1 MCIRKTKLVLVLTGG
16 RWAFAPICFCFSSP
30 IRRNLMLSTH
40 QIINVVLF
48 LTSSFE
54 RTEFICSVIFSC
66 FISFPTN
73 RLSQR
78 SPPEHIHYFRYFA
91 IVALPMFWFITFV
104 SLRLSH
110 LLPMF
115 IIFVTIVTL
124 TSNVLDH
131 IGGKGGGRLP
141 GDGAECRESGILPRT
156 CLRSLNIFVVICLLN
171 IITPFWANDKETKI
185 IN

>member
-1 MCIRKTKLVLVLTGG
+1 
-16 RWAFAPICFCFSSP
+16 
-30 IRRNLMLSTH
+30 MLSTH

-78 SPPEHIHYFRYFA
+78 SPPEQIHYFRYFA
-91 IVALPMFWFITFV
+91 IVHLQDSNWGTF
-104 SLRLSH
+104 
-110 LLPMF
+110 
-115 IIFVTIVTL
+115 TIVTL
-124 TSNVLDH
+124 TSNVLNH

-141 GDGAECRESGILPRT
+141 GNGAECRESGILPRT